1 MTVTLANTASAGPCE
16 YSHLEGRPVGRVPVT
31 THRRTHM
38 ETRKL
43 ILIVDDDNDI
53 RDLLKDYLETHGFIV
68 VTAANG
74 REMSRL
80 LAANP
85 VDLLILDLMM
95 PGDDGLTLLKR
106 ERQHS
111 QVPIIILSARGEEV
125 DKVVGLELGA
135 DDFVAKP
142 FKPRELLARVR
153 SLLRRM
159 ESAGTLQETADERN
173 YRFADWM
180 VDVRMRRLQDPEGND
195 VMLTSGEMRL
205 LLALLSKPN
214 RVLSRD
220 WLLEV
225 TQGRESGPFDRSI
238 DVVMSRLRQRLR
250 DDPAAPSI
258 IQTVRGEG
266 YLFLPRVERV

>member
-1 MTVTLANTASAGPCE
+1 MALTATPCE
-16 YSHLEGRPVGRVPVT
+16 YSPSGSQQAARSMRRP
-31 THRRTHM
+31 HM

-43 ILIVDDDNDI
+43 ILIVDDDHDI
-53 RDLLKDYLETHGFIV
+53 RNLLRDYLETHGFIV
-68 VTAANG
+68 VAAANG
-74 REMSRL
+74 REMARL

-85 VDLLILDLMM
+85 VDLIILDLMM

-106 ERQHS
+106 ERQRS
-111 QVPIIILSARGEEV
+111 QLPVIILSARGEEA
-125 DKVVGLELGA
+125 DKVIGLELGA

-159 ESAGTLQETADERN
+159 DAAGQAQEVADERN
-173 YRFADWM
+173 YRFMGWE
-180 VDVRMRRLQDPEGND
+180 VDVRMRKLRDPEGRD
-195 VMLTSGEMRL
+195 VILTTGEMRL
-205 LLALLSKPN
+205 LMALVSKPN

-220 WLLEV
+220 WLLET

>member
-1 MTVTLANTASAGPCE
+1 
-16 YSHLEGRPVGRVPVT
+16 
-31 THRRTHM
+31 M
-38 ETRKL
+38 ESRKL
-43 ILIVDDDNDI
+43 ILIVDDDHDI
-53 RDLLKDYLETHGFIV
+53 RELLSDYLENHGFIV
-68 VTAANG
+68 VAAANG
-74 REMSRL
+74 REMARVLST
-80 LAANP
+80 NP
-85 VDLLILDLMM
+85 VDLIILDLMM

-106 ERQHS
+106 ERQRS
-111 QVPIIILSARGEEV
+111 QLPVIILSARGEEA
-125 DKVVGLELGA
+125 DKVIGLELGA

-159 ESAGTLQETADERN
+159 DAAGQVQEVADERN
-173 YRFADWM
+173 YRFLGWE
-180 VDVRMRRLQDPEGND
+180 VDVRMRRLRDPDGKD
-195 VMLTSGEMRL
+195 IVLTTGEMRL
-205 LLALLSKPN
+205 LLALVSKPN

-220 WLLEV
+220 WLLET

-266 YLFLPRVERV
+266 YLFLPKVERV

>member
-1 MTVTLANTASAGPCE
+1 MALYVNTPASTPCE
-16 YSHLEGRPVGRVPVT
+16 YSQLEGRHPGRA
-31 THRRTHM
+31 HRRTPM
-38 ETRKL
+38 EARKL

-53 RDLLKDYLETHGFIV
+53 RDLLKDYLETHGFLV
-68 VTAANG
+68 LAAANG
-74 REMSRL
+74 REMSRV
-80 LAANP
+80 LASNP

-111 QVPIIILSARGEEV
+111 QLPVIILSARGEEA
-125 DKVVGLELGA
+125 DKVIGLELGA

-153 SLLRRM
+153 SLLRRVD
-159 ESAGTLQETADERN
+159 AGSQTPDADDERN
-173 YRFADWM
+173 YRFQGWE
-180 VDVRMRRLQDPEGND
+180 VDVRMRRLRDPEGRD
-195 VMLTSGEMRL
+195 VILTTGELRL
-205 LLALLSKPN
+205 LMALVSRPN

-220 WLLEV
+220 WLLET

-250 DDPAAPSI
+250 DDPASPSF

-266 YLFLPRVERV
+266 YLFLPRVERT